1 MTTLLNPKVY
11 GSLLEKYQPKA
22 IASESEYQKS
32 LDAIARLMAKGEDL
46 LSPEESTLLETLA
59 ILVESYEETEFPI
72 PTSSPRNVLLHLME
86 VRSLKQVDLVKVIGS
101 KGVVSEI
108 LSGKRAISKSQA
120 KELAAFFHVS
130 PALFI

>member
-32 LDAIARLMAKGEDL
+32 LDAIASLMTKGED

-59 ILVESYEETEFPI
+59 ILVESYEETEFPMPI
-72 PTSSPRNVLLHLME
+72 SSPRNVLLHLME

-120 KELAAFFHVS
+120 KELGAFFHVS

>member
-1 MTTLLNPKVY
+1 MTTLLNTRVY

-32 LDAIARLMAKGEDL
+32 LDAINDLMAKGED

-59 ILVESYEETEFPI
+59 ILVESYEEIEFPI
-72 PTSSPRNVLLHLME
+72 PTSSPRNILLHLME

-120 KELAAFFHVS
+120 KELGAFFHVS

>member
-1 MTTLLNPKVY
+1 MTTLLNTQVY

-22 IASESEYQKS
+22 ITSEAEYQRS
-32 LDAIARLMAKGEDL
+32 LMVIDNLMAKGDE

-59 ILVESYEETEFPI
+59 ILVEAYEEVEFPI
-72 PTSSPRNVLLHLME
+72 PISSPLNVLRHLME
-86 VRSLKQVDLVKVIGS
+86 VRSLKQSDLVKVIGS

-108 LSGKRAISKSQA
+108 VNGKRSISKSQA
-120 KELAAFFHVS
+120 RELGNFFNVS

>member
-32 LDAIARLMAKGEDL
+32 LDAIASLMAKGEDL
-46 LSPEESTLLETLA
+46 SPEESSLLETLA

-72 PTSSPRNVLLHLME
+72 PTSSPRNVLIHLME

-108 LSGKRAISKSQA
+108 LSGKRAISKLQA
-120 KELAAFFHVS
+120 KELGSFFHVS

>member
-32 LDAIARLMAKGEDL
+32 LDAIDNLMAKGED

-72 PTSSPRNVLLHLME
+72 PISSPRNVLLHLME

-120 KELAAFFHVS
+120 KELGAFFHVS

>member
-1 MTTLLNPKVY
+1 MTTLLNTRVY

-22 IASESEYQKS
+22 ITSESEYQKF
-32 LDAIARLMAKGEDL
+32 LDVINELMAKGED

-59 ILVESYEETEFPI
+59 ILVESYEDIEFPL
-72 PTSSPRNVLLHLME
+72 PTSSPRNILLHLME

-108 LSGKRAISKSQA
+108 LSGKRSISKSQA
-120 KELAAFFHVS
+120 KELGAFFHVS

>member
-32 LDAIARLMAKGEDL
+32 LDAIASLMAKGED
-46 LSPEESTLLETLA
+46 LSPEESTLLETVA
-59 ILVESYEETEFPI
+59 ILVESYEETEFPMPI
-72 PTSSPRNVLLHLME
+72 SSPRNVLLHLME

-120 KELAAFFHVS
+120 KELGAFFHVS

>member
-11 GSLLEKYQPKA
+11 GSLLEKYQPKV

-32 LDAIARLMAKGEDL
+32 LDAIASLMAKGED

-59 ILVESYEETEFPI
+59 ILVESYEETEFPMPI
-72 PTSSPRNVLLHLME
+72 SSPRNVLLHLME

-120 KELAAFFHVS
+120 KELGAFFHVS

>member
-32 LDAIARLMAKGEDL
+32 LNAIDSLMAKGED

-72 PTSSPRNVLLHLME
+72 PNSSPRNVLLHLME

-101 KGVVSEI
+101 KGVVSEV

>member
-11 GSLLEKYQPKA
+11 GSLLEKYQPKP
-22 IASESEYQKS
+22 ISSESEYQKS
-32 LDAIARLMAKGEDL
+32 LDAIASLMAKGEN

-72 PTSSPRNVLLHLME
+72 PTSSPRNILLHLME

-120 KELAAFFHVS
+120 KELASFFHVS

>member
-32 LDAIARLMAKGEDL
+32 LDAIASLMAKGED

-86 VRSLKQVDLVKVIGS
+86 VRSLKQVDLVKMIGS

-108 LSGKRAISKSQA
+108 LIGKRAISKSQA
-120 KELAAFFHVS
+120 KELGAFFYVS

>member
-32 LDAIARLMAKGEDL
+32 LDAIASLMAKGED

-72 PTSSPRNVLLHLME
+72 PISSPRNVLLHLME
-86 VRSLKQVDLVKVIGS
+86 MRSLKQVDLVKVIGS
-101 KGVVSEI
+101 KGVMSEI

-120 KELAAFFHVS
+120 KELGAFFHVS

>member
-32 LDAIARLMAKGEDL
+32 LDAIASLMAKGEDL
-46 LSPEESTLLETLA
+46 SPEESSLLETLA

-72 PTSSPRNVLLHLME
+72 PTSSPRNVLIHLME

-108 LSGKRAISKSQA
+108 LSGKRAISKLQA
-120 KELAAFFHVS
+120 KELGAFFHVS

>member
-1 MTTLLNPKVY
+1 MTTLLNTRVY

-32 LDAIARLMAKGEDL
+32 LDAINDLIAKGED

-59 ILVESYEETEFPI
+59 ILVESYEDIEFPL
-72 PTSSPRNVLLHLME
+72 PTSSPRNILLHLMD
-86 VRSLKQVDLVKVIGS
+86 VRSLKQVDLVKVLGS

-108 LSGKRAISKSQA
+108 LSGKRSISKSQA
-120 KELAAFFHVS
+120 KELGAFFHVS

>member
-1 MTTLLNPKVY
+1 MTTLLNTQVY

-22 IASESEYQKS
+22 ITSESEYQRS
-32 LDAIARLMAKGEDL
+32 LEVIDNLMSKGED

-59 ILVESYEETEFPI
+59 ILVEAYEESEFPM
-72 PTSSPRNVLLHLME
+72 PASSPINVLRHLME
-86 VRSLKQVDLVKVIGS
+86 VRSLKQADLVKVIGS

-108 LSGKRAISKSQA
+108 VNGKRSISKSQA
-120 KELAAFFHVS
+120 RELGNFFNVS

>member
-32 LDAIARLMAKGEDL
+32 LDAIASLMAKGED

-59 ILVESYEETEFPI
+59 ILVESYEETEFPMPI
-72 PTSSPRNVLLHLME
+72 SSPRNVLLHLME

-101 KGVVSEI
+101 KGIVSEI

-120 KELAAFFHVS
+120 KELGVFFHVS

>member
-32 LDAIARLMAKGEDL
+32 LDVIDNLMAKGED

-59 ILVESYEETEFPI
+59 ILVESYEETEFPMPI
-72 PTSSPRNVLLHLME
+72 SSPRNVLLHLME

-120 KELAAFFHVS
+120 KELAAFFHIS

>member
-32 LDAIARLMAKGEDL
+32 LDAIASLMTKGED

-59 ILVESYEETEFPI
+59 ILVESYEETEFPMPI
-72 PTSSPRNVLLHLME
+72 SSPRNVLLHLME

>member
-1 MTTLLNPKVY
+1 
-11 GSLLEKYQPKA
+11 
-22 IASESEYQKS
+22 
-32 LDAIARLMAKGEDL
+32 MAKGED

-59 ILVESYEETEFPI
+59 ILVESYEEAEFPI
-72 PTSSPRNVLLHLME
+72 HISSPRNVLLHLME

-101 KGVVSEI
+101 KGIVSEI

-120 KELAAFFHVS
+120 KELGAFFHVS

>member
-22 IASESEYQKS
+22 IASKSEYQKS
-32 LDAIARLMAKGEDL
+32 LEAIANLIVKGED
-46 LSPEESTLLETLA
+46 LSPEESAILETLA
-59 ILVESYEETEFPI
+59 ILVKSYEEIEFSLPI
-72 PTSSPRNVLLHLME
+72 SSPRNVLLHLME

-120 KELAAFFHVS
+120 KEREYLR
-130 PALFI
+130 

>member
-1 MTTLLNPKVY
+1 MYTLLNQKVY

-32 LDAIARLMAKGEDL
+32 LDAIANLMAKGED

-59 ILVESYEETEFPI
+59 ILVESYEETEFPMPI
-72 PTSSPRNVLLHLME
+72 SSPRNVLLHLME
-86 VRSLKQVDLVKVIGS
+86 MRSLKQVDLVKVIGS

-120 KELAAFFHVS
+120 KELGAFFHVS